1 MLISSRVVA
10 SKLQLHLETL
20 GGTTALSVS
29 LGLLTLRWSEVMFT
43 SSWLLGWSLSN
54 RTVSAPLQY
63 RRILPSGFRTED
75 EQACGQRNDG
85 QLPLNN
91 NNFSLE
97 SIRTRRRAC
106 VGSRKCHDD
115 AELSTKTQVKSS
127 GCDFK
132 WNNKEKRNDG

>member
-20 GGTTALSVS
+20 GGTPALSVS

-54 RTVSAPLQY
+54 RTMSAPLQY

-75 EQACGQRNDG
+75 EQQHVD
-85 QLPLNN
+85 
-91 NNFSLE
+91 
-97 SIRTRRRAC
+97 
-106 VGSRKCHDD
+106 
-115 AELSTKTQVKSS
+115 
-127 GCDFK
+127 
-132 WNNKEKRNDG
+132 KEMTANCL